1 MLVDLSFNQFSQLAN
16 ELFHPLQ
23 TLEKLCLIGN
33 KIEKLHAITF
43 EKLENLSILKL
54 DEKEIIQIDASLF
67 KTLVNLEELHKIAQI
82 DPQTFQQ
89 MHKLLYLNSRNQST
103 ESFEFKLI

>member
-1 MLVDLSFNQFSQLAN
+1 MLVDLSFNQISQLAN

-23 TLEKLCLIGN
+23 TLEKLWLTAN

-54 DEKEIIQIDASLF
+54 DKNEIIQIDASLF
-67 KTLVNLEELHKIAQI
+67 KTLLNLEELHKIAQI

-89 MHKLLYLNSRNQST
+89 MHKLLYFNLEINQLKVLK
-103 ESFEFKLI
+103 FKLI